1 MKKTIKLFML
11 ALMIAPVILTGCK
24 KGEGDPFLSL
34 KSRKARLVGEWNV
47 TAGKGSSTNS
57 GITTT
62 WTYDGAQNVTTYPS
76 PLPTSTDKYTMK
88 YTFEKDGTYELV
100 YTDNNNSTPEISTA
114 KGTWNFT
121 GRVGELKN
129 KSQLVLTTTSYTTS
143 AGTVT
148 VSGSEAMN
156 EIMDIYQLKNK
167 EIIIKWT
174 GTDSDGDTEEGE
186 WTWTAI

>member
-1 MKKTIKLFML
+1 ML
-11 ALMIAPVILTGCK
+11 VLMIAPVLFSGCK

-57 GITTT
+57 GSTTT

-76 PLPTSTDKYTMK
+76 PFPSSTDKYTMK
-88 YTFEKDGTYELV
+88 YTFDKDGTYEMV
-100 YTDNNNSTPEISTA
+100 YTDNNTSTPEISTA

-129 KSQLVLTTTSYTTS
+129 KSQLVITTTSYTNS
-143 AGTVT
+143 GGTVT

-167 EIIIKWT
+167 EIIIKWA